1 MIDKQHTIP
10 TAIVENTLKSIPL
23 FSHLSE
29 AAIARLGQALL
40 PEQLEAGDVLFHQG
54 DHGTDM
60 FIVTEGAV
68 KVVLADEHGREIL
81 LNECGPGEVIG
92 ELALLSQEPRAA
104 TIIATRPTRL
114 LKLTRDVFLQFL
126 ETVTGVDSNS
136 VEDSHRYLRQRYRI
150 QLLKRIDWLS
160 TLSLTDLAAIAG
172 QLRVENFA
180 RDDTLFQRGDPGDA
194 FYIIVR
200 GWVNAFVTSDE
211 GSMIVLN
218 QFGPGDS
225 FGEMALLDNKPRSAG
240 IMALAPLEVLTLNRA
255 EFLAVLR
262 EHPSVALETLR
273 GLSRK
278 LRFAATYVEKAI
290 AWSQRI
296 ADGDYSMVLDE
307 IEASQHE
314 VVGARESDDFSVSAL
329 LSALYK
335 LTQGV
340 QQREDELR
348 QEITALK
355 LRIEINE
362 EKRQQQVQAITQ
374 SPFFTSLRAQ
384 VQKLREENQGETQ

>member
-1 MIDKQHTIP
+1 MT
-10 TAIVENTLKSIPL
+10 IVENTLKNIPL
-23 FSHLSE
+23 FSHLPE
-29 AAIARLGQALL
+29 AAIIRLGQALL
-40 PEQLEAGDVLFHQG
+40 PEQLDAGEVLFHQG
-54 DHGTDM
+54 EHGTDM
-60 FIVTEGAV
+60 FIVVEGAV
-68 KVVLADEHGREIL
+68 KVVLADEHGRELL

-104 TIIATRPTRL
+104 TIVATRPTHL
-114 LKLTRDVFLQFL
+114 LKLTRDVFLRFL
-126 ETVTGVDSNS
+126 ESVAGVDSNS
-136 VEDSHRYLRQRYRI
+136 VQDSLRNLRQQYKI
-150 QLLKRIDWLS
+150 QLLKRIDWFS
-160 TLSLTDLAAIAG
+160 TLPLSDLAVIAG

-180 RDDTLFQRGDPGDA
+180 CDDILFQRGDPGDA
-194 FYIIVR
+194 FHIIVR

-218 QFGPGDS
+218 QFGPGDI

-240 IMALAPLEVLTLNRA
+240 IMALTPLEILTLNRA

-273 GLSRK
+273 GLSHK
-278 LRFAATYVEKAI
+278 LRFAATYVEKAV

-314 VVGARESDDFSVSAL
+314 VVGARESDDFSVRAL

-348 QEITALK
+348 QEISALK
-355 LRIEINE
+355 LRIEIDE
-362 EKRQQQVQAITQ
+362 EKRQAQVQAITE
-374 SPFFTSLRAQ
+374 SPFFASLKAQ
-384 VQKLREENQGETQ
+384 VQKIREENSK

>member
-1 MIDKQHTIP
+1 M
-10 TAIVENTLKSIPL
+10 AIVENMLKSIPL
-23 FSHLSE
+23 FAHLSE
-29 AAIARLGQALL
+29 AAIGRLGQALL
-40 PEQLEAGDVLFHQG
+40 PEQLDAGDVLFHQG

-68 KVVLADEHGREIL
+68 KVVLADEHGRELL

-126 ETVTGVDSNS
+126 ESATDVDSNS
-136 VEDSHRYLRQRYRI
+136 VQDSHRYLRQHYKI
-150 QLLKRIDWLS
+150 QLLKRIDWFS
-160 TLSLTDLAAIAG
+160 TLPLTDLAVIAG

-180 RDDTLFQRGDPGDA
+180 RDDILFQRGDPGDA
-194 FYIIVR
+194 FYIIVQ

-218 QFGPGDS
+218 QFGPGDI

-273 GLSRK
+273 GISRK

-348 QEITALK
+348 QEISALK
-355 LRIEINE
+355 LKIEINE

-384 VQKLREENQGETQ
+384 VQKLREESQGETE

>member
-1 MIDKQHTIP
+1 M
-10 TAIVENTLKSIPL
+10 AIVESTLKSIPL

-29 AAIARLGQALL
+29 AAIATLGQALL
-40 PEQLEAGDVLFHQG
+40 PEQLDAGDVLFHQG
-54 DHGTDM
+54 EHGTDM
-60 FIVTEGAV
+60 FIVMEGAV
-68 KVVLADEHGREIL
+68 KVVLADEHGREL
-81 LNECGPGEVIG
+81 LLSECGPGQVIG

-104 TIIATRPTRL
+104 TIIASRPTHL
-114 LKLTRDVFLQFL
+114 LKLTRDAFLRFL
-126 ETVTGVDSNS
+126 ETVTDVDANF
-136 VEDSHRYLRQRYRI
+136 VQDSHRYLRQQYKI
-150 QLLKRIDWLS
+150 QLLKRIDWFS
-160 TLSLTDLAAIAG
+160 TLPLTDLAVIAG

-180 RDDTLFQRGDPGDA
+180 RDDVLFQRGDPGDA
-194 FYIIVR
+194 FYILVR

-218 QFGPGDS
+218 QFGPGDI

-240 IMALAPLEVLTLNRA
+240 IMALTPVEVLTLNRT

-314 VVGARESDDFSVSAL
+314 VVGATESDDFSVRAL

-348 QEITALK
+348 QEISALK
-355 LRIEINE
+355 LKIEIDE
-362 EKRQQQVQAITQ
+362 EKRQQQVQAITE
-374 SPFFTSLRAQ
+374 SPFFASLKAQ
-384 VQKLREENQGETQ
+384 VQKLREESGGETD

>member
-1 MIDKQHTIP
+1 MS
-10 TAIVENTLKSIPL
+10 IVEKTLKSIPL
-23 FSHLSE
+23 FCHLPE
-29 AAIARLGQALL
+29 AAIARLGQAML

-114 LKLTRDVFLQFL
+114 LKLTRNVFLQFL
-126 ETVTGVDSNS
+126 ETVTGVDANS
-136 VEDSHRYLRQRYRI
+136 VQDSHRYLRQQYRI

-160 TLSLTDLAAIAG
+160 TLSLSDLAAIAG
-172 QLRVENFA
+172 QLRVGNYA
-180 RDDTLFQRGDPGDA
+180 RGDILFQRGDPGDA
-194 FYIIVR
+194 FYIIVQ

-218 QFGPGDS
+218 QFGPGDI

-240 IMALAPLEVLTLNRA
+240 ILALAPLEVLTLSRTA
-255 EFLAVLR
+255 FLTVLR
-262 EHPSVALETLR
+262 QHPSVALETLR
-273 GLSRK
+273 GLSHK

-314 VVGARESDDFSVSAL
+314 VIGAMASDDFSVRAL

-374 SPFFTSLRAQ
+374 SPFFASLKEQ
-384 VQKLREENQGETQ
+384 VQKIREENSK